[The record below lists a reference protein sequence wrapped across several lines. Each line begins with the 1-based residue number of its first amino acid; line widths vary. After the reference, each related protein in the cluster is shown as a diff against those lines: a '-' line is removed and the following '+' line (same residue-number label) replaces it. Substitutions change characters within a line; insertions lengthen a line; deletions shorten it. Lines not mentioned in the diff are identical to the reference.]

1 MCQNI
6 DDFNRGCALIMARL
20 YKSFPRPVILDAG
33 LLDGGQNL
41 LDDER
46 PTPLVERGHVYVATV
61 RFLADEGY
69 LIYHQFDDW
78 STFSGARLTSK
89 GLAALN
95 RVPDAISPR
104 KKTLGDQLL
113 SVVAGLSDAGAKEAV
128 KAAVQAL
135 LA

>member
-6 DDFNRGCALIMARL
+6 DDFNRGCALIMALL
-20 YKSFPRPVILDAG
+20 YRSFPRPVVLDAAI
-33 LLDGGQNL
+33 LDGGESL
-41 LDDER
+41 LDEGR
-46 PTPLVERGHVYVATV
+46 PPQLAERGAVYVATV
-61 RFLADEGY
+61 QFLADEGY
-69 LIYHQFDDW
+69 LVFNRFDDW
-78 STFSGARLTSK
+78 STFSGTRLTSK

-95 RVPDAISPR
+95 RVPDAIAPR

-113 SVVAGLSDAGAKEAV
+113 GVVAGLSDAGAKEAV